1 MHKYLLITAIIFGLV
16 SCKTTL
22 IINDIK
28 AENIPNNE
36 NISTV
41 DISIINML
49 APYKEPLDVD
59 MQQIIGISDVAMTKA
74 RPESNLTNYIADL
87 LMTEGKLFAA
97 KHNLKPF
104 PNIAY
109 FNYGG
114 LRSGLPKGEITV
126 GDIFELSP
134 FENEIVL
141 IKISGNK
148 LFEFAEQIAKQGGD
162 CVGDILLGIKD
173 QQVSTLLIGGK
184 PINYSAYYWVI
195 TNDYVASGGDNM
207 SMFLE
212 PENYIK
218 TGITCRDFIIDHMKK
233 EYQAGNTI
241 SPKMDGRIFNE

>member
-28 AENIPNNE
+28 AENIPNTE

-41 DISIINML
+41 DVSIINIL
-49 APYKEPLDVD
+49 APYKEPLDAV
-59 MQQIIGISDVAMTKA
+59 MQQVIGQSDIAMTKA

-87 LMTEGKLFAA
+87 LMTEGKLYAA

-104 PNIAY
+104 PNVAY

-114 LRSGLPKGEITV
+114 IRAGLPKGEITV

-141 IKISGNK
+141 LKISGNK
-148 LFEFAEQIAKQGGD
+148 LLEFAEQIAKLGGD
-162 CVGDILLGIKD
+162 CVGGIRLGVKEEE
-173 QQVSTLLIGGK
+173 VSTLLIGGAA
-184 PINYSAYYWVI
+184 INLSANYWVI

-207 SMFLE
+207 NMFLE
-212 PENYIK
+212 PESYIK
-218 TGITCRDFIIDHMKK
+218 TGITCRDFIIDHMNK
-233 EYQAGNTI
+233 EYQAGKII
-241 SPKMDGRIFNE
+241 SPQLDGRIFNE